1 MSLFLNSN
9 RDKKSNL
16 EAGKILILEPT
27 YELVKD
33 VNIASRMES
42 NGIVGKIQVSQST
55 YKQLVDKFEFIK
67 REKIQVKG
75 KGMM

>member
-1 MSLFLNSN
+1 
-9 RDKKSNL
+9 
-16 EAGKILILEPT
+16 
-27 YELVKD
+27 VKD
-33 VNIASRMES
+33 VNIVSRMES